1 MFFGQNFKCKKGGG
15 GGAFFWSKFQG
26 QWTILFFTFKKNWDT
41 YKWQN
46 QAFFEN
52 WIINGKES
60 HFFSKK
66 IETDISGK
74 NKHFLKNDLSMVW
87 SPFFFILCC
96 PNLMR
101 ISKGKLTVSWV
112 TIYLCDGFESIVL
125 SVTEAS
131 MCLSN
136 MASRGSCDVCLVI
149 ATLSKD
155 TNAELDKNTP
165 ILASQIWHLECRRT
179 S

>member
-1 MFFGQNFKCKKGGG
+1 MQKGGVG
-15 GGAFFWSKFQG
+15 YVFLIEISRSVDDTFFS
-26 QWTILFFTFKKNWDT
+26 LFFKKNWDT

-60 HFFSKK
+60 HFFFQ
-66 IETDISGK
+66 K
-74 NKHFLKNDLSMVW
+74 NWDRYKWEKQTLFEKWFINGMKSI
-87 SPFFFILCC
+87 FFILCC

-101 ISKGKLTVSWV
+101 ISKGKLTISWV
-112 TIYLCDGFESIVL
+112 TIYPCDGFESIVL
-125 SVTEAS
+125 SVTEAN

-179 S
+179 SP